1 MRRPGG
7 AAPLAL
13 TLGALVASNV
23 LSNRLLPGAAVL
35 VGVLTAAACLVLAR
49 WDGASWADL
58 GLGPGTFG
66 RGLRWAAVAA
76 LVVVGV
82 YTLGVALPFTREAFL
97 DRRADLPTS
106 TLLYHALVRVP
117 LGTVLVEEVGF
128 RGALLAMG
136 LRRWGR
142 RTGVLVS
149 SGLFGLWHLLPASG
163 VRLANPAV
171 ADVFSGG
178 TLASLFWT
186 ALAVLGAAFAGVVLC
201 ELRLRCGSLLAPMGL
216 HWATNGLAYLA
227 ADVARGITARAG

>member
-13 TLGALVASNV
+13 TLGVLVASNV

-35 VGVLTAAACLVLAR
+35 VGVLAAAACLVLAR

-58 GLGPGTFG
+58 GLGPGTYG

-76 LVVVGV
+76 LVVAGV
-82 YTLGVALPFTREAFL
+82 YALGVALPFTREAFL

-142 RTGVLVS
+142 RTGVFVS

-186 ALAVLGAAFAGVVLC
+186 AVAVLGTAFAGVVLC
-201 ELRLRCGSLLAPMGL
+201 EMRLRSGSLLAPIGL

-227 ADVARGITARAG
+227 ADAARGITARAG

>member
-7 AAPLAL
+7 PAPLVL
-13 TLGALVASNV
+13 TVAVLAVTNL
-23 LSNRLLPGAAVL
+23 LSNRLVPGAALTVGL
-35 VGVLTAAACLVLAR
+35 VAAATCLVLAR

-58 GLGPGTFG
+58 GLGRGTLR
-66 RGLRWAAVAA
+66 RGLRWAGASA
-76 LVVVGV
+76 LVVLAV
-82 YTLGVALPFTREAFL
+82 YALGLALPPTREAFL
-97 DRRADLPTS
+97 DRRADLPTD

-149 SGLFGLWHLLPASG
+149 SALFGLWHLLPASG

-171 ADVFSGG
+171 ADVFNGG
-178 TLASLFWT
+178 ALASLGWT
-186 ALAVLGAAFAGVVLC
+186 TVAVLGSAFAGVVLC
-201 ELRLRCGSLLAPMGL
+201 ELRLRSGSLLAPMGA
-216 HWATNGLAYLA
+216 HWATNGLAYLGA
-227 ADVARGITARAG
+227 ALARGVTPRAG

>member
-1 MRRPGG
+1 MGRPGG
-7 AAPLAL
+7 PVPLAL
-13 TLGALVASNV
+13 TLGVLGASNV

-35 VGVLTAAACLVLAR
+35 VSVVTAAACLALAR

-58 GLGPGTFG
+58 GLGPGSFR
-66 RGLRWAAVAA
+66 RGLRWAATTALLVAA
-76 LVVVGV
+76 V
-82 YTLGVALPFTREAFL
+82 YALGVALPLTREVFL

-142 RTGVLVS
+142 RTGILVS

-171 ADVFSGG
+171 AGLFGGGSVASG
-178 TLASLFWT
+178 FWT
-186 ALAVLGAAFAGVVLC
+186 ALAVVGAAVAGIVLC
-201 ELRLRCGSLLAPMGL
+201 ELRLRSGSLLAPMGL

-227 ADVARGITARAG
+227 ADVARGITAPAG